1 MNFATSYQKPGNEVR
16 CHKRMDFAGDWVKN
30 CESEM
35 NMKEGF
41 HIEDDD
47 DVDDNGSRWSKD
59 IRQDREYLDIAA
71 G

>member
-1 MNFATSYQKPGNEVR
+1 
-16 CHKRMDFAGDWVKN
+16 
-30 CESEM
+30 M